1 MKHAFIILLLTPL
14 FLVSCQAGS
23 QRGRIDVSADSI
35 PVEMTEGHDVMS
47 DQEKEDSIKFA
58 SYDSSC
64 VYYPGVCVQEY
75 PYAYVTLL
83 RMGDSKEEYTDHY
96 TEFLLVTYSM
106 PERRMIDSEIL
117 GRNEKENCTFY
128 AVKSVLSPLY
138 LVTRQ
143 FVFDVD
149 SAFLNTLPHHGR
161 CEVTET
167 EYIIEKE
174 GYLEVQQ
181 RQWRDEGDVSFSQDD
196 IDYKVY
202 LKSEKDN

>member
-1 MKHAFIILLLTPL
+1 
-14 FLVSCQAGS
+14 
-23 QRGRIDVSADSI
+23 
-35 PVEMTEGHDVMS
+35 
-47 DQEKEDSIKFA
+47 
-58 SYDSSC
+58 
-64 VYYPGVCVQEY
+64 
-75 PYAYVTLL
+75 
-83 RMGDSKEEYTDHY
+83 
-96 TEFLLVTYSM
+96 
-106 PERRMIDSEIL
+106 MIDSEIL

-143 FVFDVD
+143 FVFAVD

-181 RQWRDEGDVSFSQDD
+181 RQWRDEGDVSFSQDE